1 MASKQDDPLK
11 HLQDLNV
18 IQHYA
23 KDVVDFSS
31 QYGSETSISYT
42 ACNLSGK
49 SNIYPGYG
57 DFTQAC
63 VFRTYG
69 PWWRQAPSACRVYKK
84 TRRAYCSMD
93 FIELSFEQK
102 VYPIRLDVYETYHP
116 GAVVKIMAC
125 DTTAGTD
132 VDTGKVTWVTLWS
145 DTPTQIEMRPRVFS
159 PPLNT
164 VNFATDL
171 IRLELC
177 HEKLQYYTEL
187 DAVIILIRLELCH
200 EKLQY
205 YTELDAVIILI
216 RLELCH
222 EKLQYYTELDAT
234 SVFLL
239 NRVISVYCSL
249 IRLELCHE
257 KLQYYTELDA
267 VILQGISDKDQYQ
280 AWAAT
285 NKILTQSLERL
296 ELRDTHVTE
305 TTNESWKPVLNGYF
319 GCLPEEVIQ
328 LILSYLDTPSICCA
342 SQTCKL
348 LRQHCYD
355 PLLYT
360 EVNLQ
365 PHWPQVSDEVLDS
378 LQCRCY
384 MIQRLN
390 LSWCG
395 KNGPIST
402 IALTR
407 FLGVCGQTLSSLG
420 LSCCQ
425 FVTGEY
431 LSLIAEN
438 CPQLTVPV
446 SKKITFCMMELTK
459 ITKLQKLNL
468 YRTFVELTPLLNI
481 IYSCPDLQHLNIGSC
496 SRISSH
502 DDVAAALGKFSK
514 KLRSL
519 DLWRSRKISYI
530 GLQAIANNCF
540 ELEELDI
547 GWCTDLH
554 SSTGCL
560 VSLVEKCKK
569 LRKLFLTANRTVCD
583 VDLLAIAKN
592 LANLEQL
599 DILGTREVTADAA
612 VRVLEN
618 CKKLRFFDVS
628 FCAGLDNVVVEGWR
642 KVYPNIAI
650 KKSFQS

>member
-1 MASKQDDPLK
+1 MASKQDDHLK
-11 HLQDLNV
+11 QLQDLNV

-42 ACNLSGK
+42 ACNLAGK

-84 TRRAYCSMD
+84 TPRAYCSMD

-187 DAVIILIRLELCH
+187 DAVI
-200 EKLQY
+200 
-205 YTELDAVIILI
+205 
-216 RLELCH
+216 
-222 EKLQYYTELDAT
+222 
-234 SVFLL
+234 
-239 NRVISVYCSL
+239 
-249 IRLELCHE
+249 
-257 KLQYYTELDA
+257 
-267 VILQGISDKDQYQ
+267 LQGLSDKDQYQ
-280 AWAAT
+280 AWAST
-285 NKILTQSLERL
+285 NKTLTQSLERL
-296 ELRDTHVTE
+296 ELRDTHVPE
-305 TTNESWKPVLNGYF
+305 TSNENWKPVLNGYF

-402 IALTR
+402 TALTR
-407 FLGVCGQTLSSLG
+407 FLGVCGQTLSCLG

-425 FVTGEY
+425 FVTGDY

-438 CPQLTVPV
+438 CPQLTDLDL
-446 SKKITFCMMELTK
+446 SCCRKIDGPGMMELTR

-592 LANLEQL
+592 LASLEQL

-628 FCAGLDNVVVEGWR
+628 FCAGLDNVVVEAWR
-642 KVYPNIAI
+642 KVYPNVAI

>member
-1 MASKQDDPLK
+1 MASKQDDSFK
-11 HLQDLNV
+11 HLQDLNI

-42 ACNLSGK
+42 ACNLAGK

-69 PWWRQAPSACRVYKK
+69 PWWRQAPASCRVYKK
-84 TRRAYCSMD
+84 TPRAYCSMD

-171 IRLELC
+171 
-177 HEKLQYYTEL
+177 
-187 DAVIILIRLELCH
+187 V
-200 EKLQY
+200 
-205 YTELDAVIILI
+205 
-216 RLELCH
+216 
-222 EKLQYYTELDAT
+222 
-234 SVFLL
+234 
-239 NRVISVYCSL
+239 
-249 IRLELCHE
+249 RLELCHE

-267 VILQGISDKDQYQ
+267 VILQGLTDKDQYQ
-280 AWAAT
+280 AWAVT
-285 NKILTQSLERL
+285 NKTLTQSLERL
-296 ELRDTHVTE
+296 ELRDTHPPE
-305 TTNESWKPVLNGYF
+305 TTSRDWNPFVNGYF

-360 EVNLQ
+360 QVNLQ
-365 PHWPQVSDEVLDS
+365 PHWPQISDEVLDS

-395 KNGPIST
+395 KNGPIT
-402 IALTR
+402 TTALTR
-407 FLGVCGQTLSSLG
+407 FLGVCGQTLTCLG

-425 FVTGEY
+425 FVTREY
-431 LSLIAEN
+431 LKLIAEN
-438 CPQLTVPV
+438 CPHLTDLDL
-446 SKKITFCMMELTK
+446 SCCRKIDGQGMMELTHVA
-459 ITKLQKLNL
+459 KLQKLNL
-468 YRTFVELTPLLNI
+468 YRTFIELTPLLNI

-560 VSLVEKCKK
+560 ISLVEKCKK

-592 LANLEQL
+592 LTNLEQL

-628 FCAGLDNVVVEGWR
+628 FCAGLDNVVVESWR
-642 KVYPNIAI
+642 KIYPNTAI